1 MPKLKPSA
9 TEMMNREVRASLLA
23 GQERR
28 AMKDQSVANYIG
40 TCKETYHKK
49 KRDPE
54 KMTLEEFRCL
64 IKLFKIPD
72 HEIIKM
78 VKEEIA

>member
-40 TCKETYHKK
+40 T
-49 KRDPE
+49 
-54 KMTLEEFRCL
+54 
-64 IKLFKIPD
+64 
-72 HEIIKM
+72 
-78 VKEEIA
+78 